1 MGKLF
6 YILFVKFYPLGAG
19 IAALF
24 NNKAR
29 LWVKGRK
36 NIFTTIQ
43 LAMQH
48 DNANRIWIHCSS
60 LGEFEQ
66 GRPLIESIKKNY
78 PAYSVVL
85 TFFSPS
91 GYEHEKNYKGANHV
105 FYMPVDSSINAQKF
119 YDLVQPKM
127 VVFIKYEFWYYY
139 LSEAKKRGI
148 PLLLVSGMFRKSQ
161 AFFKWYGNF
170 YREMLQC
177 FTQLF
182 VQTEAAKQLLQSI
195 EINHAIV
202 GGDTRFDRVL
212 EVADHFKP
220 IPEIEAFCAGKTVIV
235 AGSTWLED
243 DEELDHY
250 ANTHTEYRF
259 IIAPHNIGEERLK
272 ECERL
277 YKNSIRYSSYLLQDE
292 VDKNQSINTIIID
305 NIGMLKQLYAYATVC
320 YVGGAFGG
328 DGVHNV
334 PEAAVYSKPVIFGP
348 VYEKYAEAVELVE
361 IGGAFTVVDAI
372 ELEEILNELLEDKE
386 AYLNACVKAGTYVK
400 SKTGATE
407 TVMNYIQEKRL
418 LTN

>member
-6 YILFVKFYPLGAG
+6 YILFVKLYPLAAG

-29 LWVKGRK
+29 LWIKGRK

-91 GYEHEKNYKGANHV
+91 GYEHEKNYQGANHI
-105 FYMPVDSSINAQKF
+105 FYMPVDSPINAQKF

-139 LSEAKKRGI
+139 LSEAKKRNI
-148 PLLLVSGMFRKSQ
+148 PLLLVSAMFRKSQ
-161 AFFKWYGNF
+161 PFFKWYGNF

-177 FTQLF
+177 FSQLF
-182 VQTEAAKQLLQSI
+182 VQTEAANQLLQSI

-202 GGDTRFDRVL
+202 SGDTRFDRVL

-220 IPEIEAFCAGKTVIV
+220 IPEIEVFCSGKTVIV

-277 YKNSIRYSSYLLQDE
+277 YKNSMRYSSYLQEDATN
-292 VDKNQSINTIIID
+292 KKQSINTIIID

-334 PEAAVYSKPVIFGP
+334 PEAAVYSKPVVFGP

-372 ELEEILNELLEDKE
+372 ELEEVLNELLEDKE
-386 AYLNACVKAGTYVK
+386 AYQNACVKAGTYVK

>member
-6 YILFVKFYPLGAG
+6 YILFVQLYPLGAG

-66 GRPLIESIKKNY
+66 GRPLIELIKKNY

-91 GYEHEKNYKGANHV
+91 GYEHEKDYQGAKYV

-148 PLLLVSGMFRKSQ
+148 PLLLVSAMFRKSQ
-161 AFFKWYGNF
+161 PFFKWYGNF

-202 GGDTRFDRVL
+202 SGDTRFDRVL
-212 EVADHFKP
+212 EVANHFKP
-220 IPEIEAFCAGKTVIV
+220 IPDIEAFCAGKTVIV

-277 YKNSIRYSSYLLQDE
+277 YKNSIRYSSYLLQDG

-305 NIGMLKQLYAYATVC
+305 NIGMLKQLYGYATVC

-334 PEAAVYSKPVIFGP
+334 PEAAVYSKPVVFGP

-386 AYLNACVKAGTYVK
+386 AYQNACVKAGTYVK
-400 SKTGATE
+400 SKSGATE
-407 TVMNYIQEKRL
+407 TVLNYIQEKRL